1 MKYNNRCSRI
11 SGNATFFSRRSVR
24 LRPKPGDGGAGG
36 DGEGVR
42 PRGEALQKRKV
53 GRVAEHAYGGDGRRT
68 DAGRR
73 PLRRRKGAGVGK
85 RGSVSEDGAD
95 LQQRTAGAVR
105 AFGGAQRLEGRPRH
119 IPGGE
124 LPEGPGEAHQL
135 PARRPRAA
143 GGAARLKRLP
153 QRVGHRTAR
162 VHVRDGGIALPQELD
177 AVVTPDVIRPRSA
190 GQSIVCI

>member
-53 GRVAEHAYGGDGRRT
+53 GRVAEQAYGGDGRRT

-95 LQQRTAGAVR
+95 LQQRTAGAVG
-105 AFGGAQRLEGRPRH
+105 AFGGAQRPEGRPRH
-119 IPGGE
+119 IPGGNSRKDRE
-124 LPEGPGEAHQL
+124 RLISCL
-135 PARRPRAA
+135 PAAPAQLEARRVSSASHSASAIERRESMSATA
-143 GGAARLKRLP
+143 G
-153 QRVGHRTAR
+153 
-162 VHVRDGGIALPQELD
+162 
-177 AVVTPDVIRPRSA
+177 
-190 GQSIVCI
+190 